1 MSVEERRGSI
11 YVPIDLN
18 QFNKIMK
25 EYSASFENAPK
36 ATSEIV
42 QFCKARE
49 YNYKYGQLNPLFSVW
64 QKQNVST
71 TKTTTNDIT
80 SSADSID
87 WSAFWDEYTSK
98 YQYPPKNAVHLWN
111 FAKEEKFVS
120 VKYRTARTAF
130 DRLFKEHTVST
141 IEGRTRSNTDLGN
154 KSSMQSNTK
163 KQTQAN
169 ECLKLRVTK
178 KTSSEQLEQIKAKYL
193 ECLEAFR
200 RHIMHDPA
208 SALQLF
214 NFINGE
220 DMSYSVR
227 YGDVKNCHQYA
238 IKHQWFQPMRR
249 KKKSKKKKV
258 SVSEQ
263 EIVNVEV
270 SDHETEGGEGGCS
283 AVYELE
289 IDADALLQNAEEEKK
304 QVIVYEMMSDEQF
317 DHVLGQYNVKYHN
330 PPRNASQIMNF
341 AKEIDLVFKYKACR
355 IAFNRWKQCRN
366 SVMPKMDEKEEDV
379 VEPGSE

>member
-1 MSVEERRGSI
+1 MG
-11 YVPIDLN
+11 
-18 QFNKIMK
+18 
-25 EYSASFENAPK
+25 
-36 ATSEIV
+36 
-42 QFCKARE
+42 
-49 YNYKYGQLNPLFSVW
+49 
-64 QKQNVST
+64 
-71 TKTTTNDIT
+71 
-80 SSADSID
+80 
-87 WSAFWDEYTSK
+87 
-98 YQYPPKNAVHLWN
+98 
-111 FAKEEKFVS
+111 
-120 VKYRTARTAF
+120 
-130 DRLFKEHTVST
+130 
-141 IEGRTRSNTDLGN
+141 
-154 KSSMQSNTK
+154 
-163 KQTQAN
+163 
-169 ECLKLRVTK
+169 
-178 KTSSEQLEQIKAKYL
+178 KAKYL

-249 KKKSKKKKV
+249 KKKSKKKKA
-258 SVSEQ
+258 

-270 SDHETEGGEGGCS
+270 SDHETEGGEGGC
-283 AVYELE
+283 A
-289 IDADALLQNAEEEKK
+289 
-304 QVIVYEMMSDEQF
+304 VYEMMSDEQF
-317 DHVLGQYNVKYHN
+317 DHVLAQYNVKYHN

-341 AKEIDLVFKYKACR
+341 AKEIELIFKYKACR